1 MQQDRAHWSNR
12 LAFVL
17 AASGSAIGLGNLWK
31 FPYIAGTNGGGAFVL
46 VYLVCIAI
54 IGFPVL
60 IGELFVGQQSQKNVV
75 QSFEVL
81 HRHRTPWRLAGWMG
95 LVSAFLIL
103 SFYSVVGGWI
113 LDFEVRALLNQ
124 FATRSGEEIQ
134 TYLDTLFASPVRVLF
149 WHFAFMVLTTAIV
162 ANGVKK
168 GIERWVKIL
177 MPVLS
182 LILLGLLVYSF
193 FLSGFNQAL
202 SFLFSWDTS
211 QLTVDGVLEAMG
223 HAFFTLSLGMGA
235 MLTYGSYLNQDE
247 SLPRTAL
254 TVAVMDTVIAL
265 VSGLVIFSIVFS
277 HGVDPKSGPDL
288 MFKTLPVL
296 FAQIPGGTFIAIAF
310 FLLVAFAAL
319 TSAVSLLEVVVAYW
333 EETHNK
339 NRAYTAIICGIAIA
353 ILGVFSA
360 LSFNL
365 LSGVKIGEL
374 TIFGLLDTITS
385 QALLPLG
392 GTLIALFFGWV
403 LGKRAMET
411 VLKTSKEEIF
421 SLFILWSTRAIA
433 PLAILGAIGYK
444 LITS

>member
-31 FPYIAGTNGGGAFVL
+31 FPYVAGTNGGGAFVL
-46 VYLVCIAI
+46 VYLVCIAV

-60 IGELFVGQQSQKNVV
+60 IAELFVGQQSQKNVV
-75 QSFEVL
+75 QSFEIL
-81 HRHRTPWRLAGWMG
+81 HRRRTPWRIAGWMG

-124 FATRSGEEIQ
+124 FATRSGEEVQ
-134 TYLDTLFASPVRVLF
+134 TYLDTLFQSPIRVLF
-149 WHFAFMVLTTAIV
+149 WHFVFMILTTAIV
-162 ANGVKK
+162 ANGVNK

-193 FLSGFNQAL
+193 FLNGFGQAL
-202 SFLFSWDTS
+202 GFLFSWDAS
-211 QLTVDGVLEAMG
+211 QLTIDGVLEAMG

-235 MLTYGSYLNQDE
+235 MLTYGSYLNRDE

-277 HGVDPKSGPDL
+277 HGVDPQSGPDL

-296 FAQIPGGTFIAIAF
+296 FAQIPGGTFIAVAF

-339 NRAYTAIICGIAIA
+339 NRTYTAIICGVAIA
-353 ILGVFSA
+353 ILGIFSA
-360 LSFNL
+360 LSFNK
-365 LSGVKIGEL
+365 LSHVTIGDL
-374 TIFGLLDTITS
+374 TIFDLLDTITS

-403 LGKRAMET
+403 LGQRAIPT
-411 VLKTSKEEIF
+411 ILKANKKQIF
-421 SLFILWSTRAIA
+421 SLVILWCNRAIA
-433 PLAILGAIGYK
+433 PLAILGAIAYK
-444 LITS
+444 LVTS